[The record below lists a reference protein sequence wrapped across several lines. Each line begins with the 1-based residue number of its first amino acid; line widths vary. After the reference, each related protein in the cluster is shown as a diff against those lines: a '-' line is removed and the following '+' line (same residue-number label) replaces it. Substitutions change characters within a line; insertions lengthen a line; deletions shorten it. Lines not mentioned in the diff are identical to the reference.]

1 MNSFKEKKNTL
12 EIQNKSFLRKKWETT
27 LKNIIVKRIPKVFIS
42 KNEIIFINDE
52 KQINDL
58 INPSNSEKNKKAKII
73 IILIPLNNF
82 THLVGFLDK
91 LDKILNEDTKIIINY
106 FSKSWKP
113 LFIFFSLLRFNKN
126 YKESV
131 YFSKNTFNN
140 VFLKCTNYEISK
152 QLSDISLPFKIP
164 IITKFLS
171 TIINI
176 LPFLSL
182 FSFAKIYYLRKKV
195 KLKSERKLMS
205 LIVPCKNEEENI
217 SVIVKEAKEKIS
229 FPYQIVFIDDCS
241 SDLTNKNMILET
253 EKNKELN
260 IKIIKGKGLGKS
272 RAVDLGVRNSDGYY
286 CAILDADLTVKMEDL
301 NLFYSAI
308 SIGNGDLINGSR
320 LIYTPSSDSMK
331 LLNYFGNHFFANLIT
346 YISSTKVTDTLCGT
360 KCFKKSD
367 WEVFEEFRKNNNFN
381 DIWGDFNI
389 IFSAV
394 YYGYKLVDLP
404 VRYYERISGETKMKR
419 RFSYFLNM
427 LTICISAFCIFKL
440 GIVQSRD
447 S

>member
-1 MNSFKEKKNTL
+1 MNYINEKKYIL
-12 EIQNKSFLRKKWETT
+12 EIQNKSLLRKKWETT
-27 LKNIIVKRIPKVFIS
+27 LKDIIVKRIPKVFIS
-42 KNEIIFINDE
+42 KNEIIFINNE

-58 INPSNSEKNKKAKII
+58 INPINSEKNKKVKII
-73 IILIPLNNF
+73 IILTPLNSF

-91 LDKILNEDTKIIINY
+91 LDKILTEDTKIIINY
-106 FSKSWKP
+106 YSKSWKP
-113 LFIFFSLLRFNKN
+113 IFSFFSLFGLINNF
-126 YKESV
+126 KESV

-164 IITKFLS
+164 FVTKFL
-171 TIINI
+171 TIIINI
-176 LPFLSL
+176 FPFLSL

-195 KLKSERKLMS
+195 KLESGRKLMS
-205 LIVPCKNEEENI
+205 LIIPCKNEEENI
-217 SVIVKEAKEKIS
+217 SIIVKEAKEKIS

-260 IKIIKGKGLGKS
+260 IKIIKGKGHGKS

-286 CAILDADLTVKMEDL
+286 CAILDADLTVRMDDL

-308 SIGNGDLINGSR
+308 SIGNADLINGSR
-320 LIYTPSSDSMK
+320 LIYKPTRGSMK
-331 LLNYFGNHFFANLIT
+331 LFNYFGNQFFAKLVT
-346 YISSTKVTDTLCGT
+346 HISSTKVTDTLCGT

-367 WEVFEEFRKNNNFN
+367 WEVFEEFRKNNNFK

-427 LTICISAFCIFKL
+427 LRICISAFCIFKL
-440 GIVQSRD
+440 NLVKSRD